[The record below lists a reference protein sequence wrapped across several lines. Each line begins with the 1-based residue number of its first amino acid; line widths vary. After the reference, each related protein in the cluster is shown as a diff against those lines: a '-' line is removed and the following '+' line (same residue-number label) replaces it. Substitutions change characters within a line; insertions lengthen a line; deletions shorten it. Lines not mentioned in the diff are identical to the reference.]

1 MNFEDL
7 NAMDRLTYKADFL
20 ARITADPTSVK
31 EALIDLRDK
40 CKLSFDEVFS
50 IVIRYIETKKV
61 TITDQ
66 LIEDLIN
73 YSYEVYEVQPVYASN
88 YIALSKCFV
97 NEKIEGY
104 NIKELYNEDF
114 IKCATLYFNIMF
126 SSYYLNVLIERSYDV
141 EEINRVNSILKKAIS
156 EFKSKTGRY

>member
-7 NAMDRLTYKADFL
+7 NAMERLTYKADFL
-20 ARITADPTSVK
+20 SRITTDPTSAK
-31 EALIDLRDK
+31 EALIDLRNNS
-40 CKLSFDEVFS
+40 KLSFDEVFS
-50 IVIRYIETKKV
+50 MIIRYIETKKV
-61 TITDQ
+61 TITNQ

-73 YSYEVYEVQPVYASN
+73 YSYEVYEVQPVYAEN

-126 SSYYLNVLIERSYDV
+126 SSYYLNVLVERSYDV
-141 EEINRVNSILKKAIS
+141 EEINRVNSILKEVIA
-156 EFKSKTGRY
+156 EFKTKTGRY